1 MRILE
6 ERQVGGDAVLQARS
20 RRAPRKIDWDGAKRV
35 GRLVDGMYEAI
46 VEATDPIATSTVA
59 LPFAADTRQPKLRIV
74 QRSPLRIWVSEPARL
89 TLRFGTR
96 SLVYDA
102 RVAGTALGSRMRRG
116 WGSCARSRGIRPA
129 TRASLHPSG
138 SAASSP

>member
-1 MRILE
+1 MATPFAGPLE
-6 ERQVGGDAVLQARS
+6 PGARQV
-20 RRAPRKIDWDGAKRV
+20 DWDGAKRV
-35 GRLVDGMYEAI
+35 GKLLDGLYEAV

-96 SLVYDA
+96 SLVHDA
-102 RVAGTALGSRMRRG
+102 AAAGT
-116 WGSCARSRGIRPA
+116 IRPNA
-129 TRASLHPSG
+129 PRLGIVRAVAWD
-138 SAASSP
+138 AAGNKSIPASKR